1 MAPAGRRPAP
11 FAVLAV
17 LAAVVVLGAA
27 CASSTTSAGTA
38 APAPGAVTGTI
49 TVAAATSLTAP
60 FTTIG
65 ADFERSN
72 PGSDVTF
79 TFDSSTTL
87 ANQIRSGAAT
97 DVFAP
102 ADEATMNRLAG
113 EDLIAGPPQVFAR
126 NRLAIVVK
134 KGNPRGVRTLADLA
148 TAGTVSLC
156 GADAPCGRYADQILT
171 QAGVTIPADRITRG
185 QNVKATFAAVAE
197 GDAEAGIV
205 YATDVTGGKVEA
217 VTIPD
222 TANAIAVYPIGA
234 VTATGNGPA
243 ARAFVAYLLS
253 PPAQAVL
260 AAAGFLPPA

>member
-1 MAPAGRRPAP
+1 MAPARRRPAP
-11 FAVLAV
+11 FSVVAV
-17 LAAVVVLGAA
+17 LAAAIVAAA
-27 CASSTTSAGTA
+27 CASSTPSAGTT
-38 APAPGAVTGTI
+38 APATGAVTGTI

-65 ADFERSN
+65 ADFERAN

-97 DVFAP
+97 DVFAA
-102 ADEATMNRLAG
+102 ADAATMTKLAG
-113 EDLIAGPPQVFAR
+113 EDLIAGSPPVFAR

-134 KGNPRGVRTLADLA
+134 KGNPKGVRALADLA
-148 TAGTVSLC
+148 TVGTVSLC
-156 GADAPCGRYADQILT
+156 GAEVPCGRYADQILK

-197 GDAEAGIV
+197 GDADAGIV
-205 YATDVTGGKVEA
+205 YATDITGDRVEA

-222 TANAIAVYPIGA
+222 AANAIAVYPIGTVA
-234 VTATGNGPA
+234 ATGNGPA
-243 ARAFVAYLLS
+243 ARAFVAYVLS

>member
-1 MAPAGRRPAP
+1 MAAARSGPAP
-11 FAVLAV
+11 FAVLAS
-17 LAAVVVLGAA
+17 VVVLAAA
-27 CASSTTSAGTA
+27 CASTAPSAGTP
-38 APAPGAVTGTI
+38 APAGGAVTGTL

-65 ADFERSN
+65 ADFERAN

-87 ANQIRSGAAT
+87 ANQIRSGAAA
-97 DVFAP
+97 DVFAA
-102 ADEATMNRLAG
+102 ADEATMTRLAG
-113 EDLIAGPPQVFAR
+113 EDLVAGRPPVFAR

-134 KGNPRGVRTLADLA
+134 RGNPRGVTTLADLA
-148 TAGTVSLC
+148 TVGTVSLC
-156 GADAPCGRYADQILT
+156 GAEVPCGRYADQILGR
-171 QAGVTIPADRITRG
+171 AGVTIPADRITRG
-185 QNVKATFAAVAE
+185 QNVKATFTAVAE

-205 YATDVTGGKVEA
+205 YATDITGDKAEA

-222 TANAIAVYPIGA
+222 ADNAVAAYPIGA

-243 ARAFVAYLLS
+243 AQAFVAYVLS